1 MKNSNLQGDRLK
13 QVVSQLKTNYKAFA
27 LKCELSDTYIYSIRD
42 NVKTIKLPSL
52 YKICIAWPSIN
63 PSYLFYGKGEPF
75 CKESVET
82 RFREALAYL
91 KVDSKTVKQVFGTNF
106 LDTVLFEEV
115 DGKQIKLL
123 CDNYDE
129 VNHEYILT
137 GEGKLISSNEDKY
150 LVKIES
156 LQDQVFLLKKV
167 IVLLEDKIA
176 GLEGGK

>member
-1 MKNSNLQGDRLK
+1 MKNSNLQGDRLR
-13 QVVSQLKTNYKAFA
+13 QVVTQLNTNYKAFA

-106 LDTVLFEEV
+106 LETVLFEEV
-115 DGKQIKLL
+115 VGKQIKLL
-123 CDNYDE
+123 CDNYEE
-129 VNHEYILT
+129 VNQEYILT

-150 LVKIES
+150 FAKIES
-156 LQDQVFLLKKV
+156 LQEQVVIQKKLISV
-167 IVLLEDKIA
+167 YEEKIA
-176 GLEGGK
+176 RLEGGK